1 MENALLIGLSQ
12 QLALRRNLE
21 IIANNIAN
29 INTAGYK
36 SESVLFEE
44 YLLGTPA
51 SSENNQELAFVQ
63 DTGVIPDLS
72 EGRFEHT
79 GGSLDIALSGDG
91 YFVLDTPEGPRY
103 TRNGHFGLNTE
114 GQVISNDGHPV
125 LDIDGNPITFGPNET
140 ELTIAN
146 DGTMTTSEGVKGQIN
161 VVQFDRPE
169 DLQKIGNS
177 QYTAVED
184 PVPAE
189 SVKVVQGSLEQ
200 SNVAPI
206 IEMTKMIEVMRTYQS
221 ISDVIKRAEELQRNA
236 VRKLGETNA

>member
-12 QLALRRNLE
+12 QLALRRNLD

-51 SSENNQELAFVQ
+51 GSESNQEFAFVQ
-63 DTGVIPDLS
+63 DTGVIPNLS
-72 EGRFEHT
+72 EGRLEHT
-79 GGSLDIALSGDG
+79 GGSLDMALSGDG

-114 GQVISNDGHPV
+114 GQVVSNDGHPV
-125 LDIDGNPITFGPNET
+125 LDIDGNPITFGANET
-140 ELTIAN
+140 ELTIAR
-146 DGTMTTSEGVKGQIN
+146 DGTMTTSQGVKGQIN

-169 DLQKIGNS
+169 DLQKVGNS
-177 QYTAVED
+177 QYTAAED

-189 SVKVVQGSLEQ
+189 SAHIIQGSLEQ